1 MPLLAVTAHSA
12 RKFLKYRA
20 GWAES
25 KGDQKKETRRGA
37 VPTEGRRLGNN
48 KLQRLILKGDGE
60 RENGP
65 EVATRVLRVW
75 VGYACL
81 QPPVCRSQR

>member
-1 MPLLAVTAHSA
+1 MPLLAVTARSA

-37 VPTEGRRLGNN
+37 VPAEGRRLGNR
-48 KLQRLILKGDGE
+48 KLQRLILGDGGE
-60 RENGP
+60 RESGP
-65 EVATRVLRVW
+65 EAVPGVLRVW
-75 VGYACL
+75 VGSACL
-81 QPPVCRSQR
+81 QTPVCRSQQ